1 MWFQSQTTNE
11 QFLEEFQNSS
21 KSCNIEIK
29 SKIYDRCRNSTL
41 VLAPDT
47 EIWFQLQTTDEQLLG
62 EFQSQFPPK
71 FLRIEIK
78 FKIYVTMLNY
88 CQKKILLY
96 FHEDV
101 LTLLLISH
109 P

>member
-1 MWFQSQTTNE
+1 MTP
-11 QFLEEFQNSS
+11 
-21 KSCNIEIK
+21 IPI
-29 SKIYDRCRNSTL
+29 RNSTL
-41 VLAPDT
+41 VLTPDT
-47 EIWFQLQTTDEQLLG
+47 EIWFQTTIEQLL
-62 EFQSQFPPK
+62 EAFQSQFPPK

-101 LTLLLISH
+101 LTLLSINDASVYRVGRINTI
-109 P
+109 